1 MGVPIYTRFVLA
13 ATKGASGR
21 LDEGAEPGVRGEEGW
36 IGDRRGEKEKERAVG
51 LRCMGTHVCARVA
64 SYARDEQRER
74 EATMRYR
81 WRRVGGECQDSGG
94 GGLEFPLLYGV
105 DFAFERVAGST
116 TSLRPTTVCRLS
128 GVDLPGGCEY
138 DLFRG
143 SRRFIGA

>member
-1 MGVPIYTRFVLA
+1 MQNLRAEARRA
-13 ATKGASGR
+13 ASMHGY
-21 LDEGAEPGVRGEEGW
+21 
-36 IGDRRGEKEKERAVG
+36 
-51 LRCMGTHVCARVA
+51 THVCARVA
-64 SYARDEQRER
+64 SSARDEQRKRER
-74 EATMRYR
+74 DDDAIPAGG

-94 GGLEFPLLYGV
+94 GGLEFPLLYAV

>member
-1 MGVPIYTRFVLA
+1 MTGEARKRKRERLGFDAWVHMCVHALPVTR
-13 ATKGASGR
+13 
-21 LDEGAEPGVRGEEGW
+21 
-36 IGDRRGEKEKERAVG
+36 
-51 LRCMGTHVCARVA
+51 GTN
-64 SYARDEQRER
+64 RER
-74 EATMRYR
+74 ERRRCDTGGG

>member
-1 MGVPIYTRFVLA
+1 MGGVQNLRAEARRA
-13 ATKGASGR
+13 A
-21 LDEGAEPGVRGEEGW
+21 
-36 IGDRRGEKEKERAVG
+36 G
-51 LRCMGTHVCARVA
+51 LRCMGIHMCVHALPATRGTN
-64 SYARDEQRER
+64 RER
-74 EATMRYR
+74 ERERDDDAIPAGG

-94 GGLEFPLLYGV
+94 GGLEFPLLYAV

>member
-1 MGVPIYTRFVLA
+1 MTGEARKREREGCKTCERKRDERLGFDAWVYTCVCTRCQLRE
-13 ATKGASGR
+13 GR
-21 LDEGAEPGVRGEEGW
+21 T
-36 IGDRRGEKEKERAVG
+36 EKERE
-51 LRCMGTHVCARVA
+51 
-64 SYARDEQRER
+64 RDDD
-74 EATMRYR
+74 AIPAGG

-94 GGLEFPLLYGV
+94 GGLEFPLLYAV
-105 DFAFERVAGST
+105 DFAFEWVAGST

>member
-1 MGVPIYTRFVLA
+1 MHGY
-13 ATKGASGR
+13 
-21 LDEGAEPGVRGEEGW
+21 
-36 IGDRRGEKEKERAVG
+36 
-51 LRCMGTHVCARVA
+51 THVCARVA
-64 SYARDEQRER
+64 SYARDEQRKRER
-74 EATMRYR
+74 DDDAILAGG

-94 GGLEFPLLYGV
+94 GGLEFPLLYAV

>member
-1 MGVPIYTRFVLA
+1 MQNLRAEARRA
-13 ATKGASGR
+13 A
-21 LDEGAEPGVRGEEGW
+21 
-36 IGDRRGEKEKERAVG
+36 G
-51 LRCMGTHVCARVA
+51 LRCMGIHMCVHALPATRGT
-64 SYARDEQRER
+64 EKERER
-74 EATMRYR
+74 DDDAIPAGG

-94 GGLEFPLLYGV
+94 GGLEFPLLYAV